1 MGLHAAQL
9 MSDPTYLDQR
19 LGHYHLIRSLGQS
32 NFSEVYLG
40 EHRHL
45 HTPVAIKRLHARL
58 IGEEA
63 EDFLTRASELS
74 RLRHPHIVPIL
85 DFGIKDEIAFL
96 VMAYVP
102 HGTLR
107 QRYPRGARVP
117 FELISTY
124 LAQITAGLHY
134 IHEQGLVHRD
144 IKPHNILLGA
154 DGGML
159 LSDFGTAISSY
170 SLYPGQLSLQ
180 DFEGTVLYAAPE
192 QLQGMPR
199 RSSDQYA
206 LGVMVYEWICGDW
219 PFKGTFYEVVHQH
232 LFIEPPPL
240 QEKAIA
246 CPPNIAQVVMR
257 ALEKNPV
264 NRFPSVKLFADE
276 FAWAYKVAQAKRQLP
291 YPTTSPQKPIAQ
303 LQEMQPSLSLP
314 STPPPLPVPVQTA
327 QSPGPSKRQFQSPLP
342 RTRL

>member
-1 MGLHAAQL
+1 MGLHTAHL

-19 LGHYHLIRSLGQS
+19 LGHYHLIHSLGRS

-40 EHRHL
+40 EDMHL
-45 HTPVAIKRLHARL
+45 RTPVAIKRLHARL

-85 DFGIKDEIAFL
+85 DFGLEDGIAFL
-96 VMAYVP
+96 VMDYVP

-107 QRYPRGARVP
+107 QRYPRGTQVP
-117 FELISTY
+117 FELILDY
-124 LAQITAGLHY
+124 LAQITAGLDY

-154 DGGML
+154 DSELL

-170 SLYPGQLSLQ
+170 SLYPGQVSLQ

-206 LGVMVYEWICGDW
+206 LGIMVYEWI
-219 PFKGTFYEVVHQH
+219 
-232 LFIEPPPL
+232 
-240 QEKAIA
+240 
-246 CPPNIAQVVMR
+246 
-257 ALEKNPV
+257 
-264 NRFPSVKLFADE
+264 
-276 FAWAYKVAQAKRQLP
+276 
-291 YPTTSPQKPIAQ
+291 
-303 LQEMQPSLSLP
+303 
-314 STPPPLPVPVQTA
+314 
-327 QSPGPSKRQFQSPLP
+327 
-342 RTRL
+342 

>member
-1 MGLHAAQL
+1 
-9 MSDPTYLDQR
+9 MSDPTYLNQQ
-19 LGHYHLIRSLGQS
+19 LGHYYLIRSLGRS

-40 EHRHL
+40 EHVHL

-58 IGEEA
+58 IGEEV

-74 RLRHPHIVPIL
+74 RLRHPYILPIV
-85 DFGIKDEIAFL
+85 DFGVEDEIAFL

-107 QRYPRGARVP
+107 QRYPKGTRVP
-117 FELISTY
+117 LELIPGY
-124 LAQITAGLHY
+124 LTQITAGLHY
-134 IHEQGLVHRD
+134 LHEQGLVHRD

-154 DGGML
+154 EGEVL
-159 LSDFGTAISSY
+159 LSDFGTAVSSY
-170 SLYPGQLSLQ
+170 SLYLGQVSLQ

-219 PFKGTFYEVVHQH
+219 PFKGTFHEVVHQH

-240 QEKAIA
+240 QEKAIT

-257 ALEKNPV
+257 ALEKNPIK
-264 NRFPSVKLFADE
+264 RFPSVKLFADE

-291 YPTTSPQKPIAQ
+291 YPTTSPQQQRVQ

-314 STPPPLPVPVQTA
+314 LTPVSVQPA
-327 QSPGPSKRQFQSPLP
+327 QSPQPSKRQFQSPLP
-342 RTRL
+342 RTQLKES